1 MPRHAGSKEPVSLS
15 EAKLYALLLLY
26 FAMDEAPWV
35 AERADRRAGAGD
47 EHEQFTSRIGE
58 LTFEPVI
65 KALGL
70 KRKDNRTSH
79 TVKLEVIIQA
89 RRPRAP
95 CPEPPTRSRE

>member
-26 FAMDEAPWV
+26 FAMDEEPWV
-35 AERADRRAGAGD
+35 AERAVRRAGD
-47 EHEQFTSRIGE
+47 EHEQFMSRIGE